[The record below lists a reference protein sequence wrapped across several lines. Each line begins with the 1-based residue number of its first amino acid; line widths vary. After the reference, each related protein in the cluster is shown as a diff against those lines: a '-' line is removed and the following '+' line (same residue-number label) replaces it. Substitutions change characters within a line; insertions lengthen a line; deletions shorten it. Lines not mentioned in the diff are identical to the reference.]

1 MTIKKTIE
9 QIDSNLEQ
17 VYTELQKLEY
27 KQEIE
32 NNIRRDLG
40 NILIITMDLLNF
52 IDSHKEKQKR

>member
-1 MTIKKTIE
+1 MTIKKTIKH
-9 QIDSNLEQ
+9 IDSNLEQ

-27 KQEIE
+27 EQEIE

>member
-1 MTIKKTIE
+1 MTIKKTIK

-27 KQEIE
+27 EQEIE

>member
-1 MTIKKTIE
+1 MTIKKTIK

-27 KQEIE
+27 EQEIE

-40 NILIITMDLLNF
+40 NILIITLDLLNF
-52 IDSHKEKQKR
+52 IDSYKEKQKR

>member
-1 MTIKKTIE
+1 MTIKKTIK

-27 KQEIE
+27 EQEIE

-40 NILIITMDLLNF
+40 NILIITLDLLNF

>member
-27 KQEIE
+27 EQEIE